1 MQKKIIALAVAGL
14 VSGAAF
20 AQSNVTVFGIMDIGY
35 QYSWSANDS
44 NTKNKSE
51 IKAGGRDG
59 SRFGLRGTEDLGNG
73 LKVNFEMAAGYN
85 GDTGTNSDYGNG
97 GLMSEGAWVGLSG
110 DKWGQVKA
118 GYFGSFIDD
127 ATGVDVTGRTGIGNS
142 GMISTGKYSNFVA
155 YYSPV
160 FSGFQGKLG
169 YSSNALGQDKAMGA
183 QSSNVDPITGAA
195 NLNIRTYT
203 VEADYKNGGLDLRA
217 VYASY
222 DPANVDA
229 AAGVNLY
236 NADNGNE
243 WLVGAAYDFKV
254 AAVSVM
260 YQSQKNI
267 QVANNAGL
275 ANFNGQGDMTNYVTS
290 SAGSEI
296 DTRDQWALGVKVPFG
311 AKDSVAL
318 GYAQVK
324 NKYYG
329 GLNLGDSKAHNT
341 TVTYIHQLS
350 KRTDVYAL
358 FSNVGSDDID
368 RTSTK
373 AYSEGGY
380 KSAFNVGLR
389 HLF

>member
-20 AQSNVTVFGIMDIGY
+20 AQSNVQVFGIMDIGY

-44 NTKNKSE
+44 NTKDKSE

-59 SRFGLRGTEDLGNG
+59 SRFGFRGTEDLGNG

-110 DKWGQVKA
+110 DKWGSVKG

-142 GMISTGKYSNFVA
+142 GLIGTGKYANFVA
-155 YYSPV
+155 YYSPIW
-160 FSGFQGKLG
+160 SGFGFKAG
-169 YSSNALGQDKAMGA
+169 YSSNAIGQDKAMTPL
-183 QSSNVDPITGAA
+183 SSNVDAKG
-195 NLNIRTYT
+195 NLNLNLRTYT

-217 VYASY
+217 AYAQY
-222 DPANVDA
+222 DPAEVDSTSRA
-229 AAGVNLY
+229 NLY

-254 AAVSVM
+254 ASVSVM

-267 QVANNAGL
+267 QVGKNFGL
-275 ANFNGQGDMTNYVTS
+275 DNFNGQNDMNDYIDTNVG
-290 SAGSEI
+290 SAI

-324 NKYYG
+324 NKYYD
-329 GLNLGDSKAHNT
+329 GLGLGDSKAHNT
-341 TVTYIHQLS
+341 TITYIHQLS

-358 FSNVGSDDID
+358 YSNVGSDDIGK
-368 RTSTK
+368 SNIK

-380 KSAFNVGLR
+380 KNAFNVGLR